1 MYVMLCRGEQKNQK
15 NRLNRENQKKNNRKN
30 RIVKKNRL
38 EFLKNQPVRFGLG
51 FISLKLENRTESNR
65 TQTKKKKPSQIGKN
79 RAGRFEPVLV
89 FFGKNWFLLF
99 FFYKNQT
106 EPKIITPNVMYK
118 IICILCFEHNE

>member
-1 MYVMLCRGEQKNQK
+1 MAIGFIMYVMLCRGEQKNQK

-65 TQTKKKKPSQIGKN
+65 TQTKKKTEPNRKKPS
-79 RAGRFEPVLV
+79 RPV
-89 FFGKNWFLLF
+89 
-99 FFYKNQT
+99 
-106 EPKIITPNVMYK
+106 
-118 IICILCFEHNE
+118 